1 MMQRFRIRWL
11 ERVGT
16 VVLPLTAILIA
27 LTNINTAFAIP
38 PSLPPAENPQSSG
51 PGPQTPQA
59 ASVNGQS
66 APKDATPATGLS
78 LRGTESHRAP
88 ASHENVEPINLPARI
103 FQVAIGLAIVLAAIF
118 GASWFV
124 KRFGRFPSIPTS
136 KLRVLA
142 SLSVGQRERI
152 VLLQVGDE
160 QLLLGVTSQ
169 AVQVLHKL
177 DEPLPTAAP
186 TQRKEPMWS
195 FSRRLQ
201 DELNDRVVP

>member
-1 MMQRFRIRWL
+1 MAQPFPIRIL
-11 ERVGT
+11 EPVGI
-16 VVLPLTAILIA
+16 VVFTLAVA
-27 LTNINTAFAIP
+27 LMYLATINTAFAVQ
-38 PSLPPAENPQSSG
+38 PSLPPTDTSKTSDSVPQE
-51 PGPQTPQA
+51 PQA
-59 ASVNGQS
+59 ASTIGQTAS
-66 APKDATPATGLS
+66 KDTTPPNMHS
-78 LRGTESHRAP
+78 LKGTESPRA
-88 ASHENVEPINLPARI
+88 ARNSDSVEPINLPARI
-103 FQVAIGLAIVLAAIF
+103 VQVAIGLAVVIAAIF

-124 KRFGRFPSIPTS
+124 RRYGRFPSIPTS

-142 SLSVGQRERI
+142 SLNVGQRERI

-177 DEPLPTAAP
+177 NEPLPTAAAP
-186 TQRKEPMWS
+186 QRKEPMLS